1 MLWPHR
7 FYRYQDRMNK
17 EEFRRNVF
25 SLSEQLFPMVSR
37 MLGNRANAED
47 AIQEI
52 MMKLWVRRHKI
63 GQHPNVKGL
72 VFSVA
77 RNYCVDVLRKKRW
90 EIQDTSLHHGILKSD
105 YEQEPLEWKE
115 LNLLIR
121 RILKNLP
128 ERQREV
134 LMMRDLD
141 GYEFT
146 EIAAAT
152 KLKVEHVRGLLSR
165 ARKQVSI
172 QLEKIYS
179 YEGK

>member
-1 MLWPHR
+1 MIQLMTGPRTVVTRIEERFLANINSVFCRVLTNYIYLWER
-7 FYRYQDRMNK
+7 
-17 EEFRRNVF
+17 
-25 SLSEQLFPMVSR
+25 
-37 MLGNRANAED
+37 
-47 AIQEI
+47 
-52 MMKLWVRRHKI
+52 MKLWVRRHKI
-63 GQHPNVKGL
+63 EQHPNVKGL

-77 RNYCVDVLRKKRW
+77 RNYCVDVLRKKRR

-105 YEQEPLEWKE
+105 CEQEPLEWKE

-152 KLKVEHVRGLLSR
+152 KLKVEHVRVLLSR